1 MKTILKAGAALG
13 VALAP
18 LVALAQAV
26 PNPVSAPAPARAPN
40 TERQDALDP
49 SPVDPAK
56 DPDIGLFLG
65 DYRAAKPRTLF
76 GGLVVQDILTPL
88 GAADPMRPAAR
99 GAVLIDITSVSR
111 ASLAPGATAK
121 GRMPAGTR
129 AVLYVAEGTAQL
141 AVNGRSHDL
150 REGHFIVLTPDFDFA
165 LTTQGKA
172 PLTLF
177 MRTEPVPPGT
187 APAPDVTVMS
197 RFDNDRRIGA
207 HWLHICNG
215 GVGGNLL
222 CTIAPRTMPQPHSH
236 NWEEVWLAVKGESVL
251 MLGKQLV
258 RMRPGQ
264 AYKIPPSGLAP
275 HSNLNPNATPIQL
288 IYMGPLVRKARPP
301 LPDYAQLENTP
312 IDPAGS
318 PDIDLFMG
326 NWQDAYPRIAHGNL
340 YLRDMLTSLTG
351 GDPVK
356 PIRKG
361 AVLTAATAVSH
372 AMLEPGS
379 TAHRAEGDPAD
390 VQEIFIVESGTG
402 TLRIDGRE
410 LALAKGKA
418 FILPAGRDFRLTATG
433 SDYLTFYVIAE
444 KAAPGATAAAVTL
457 IDHGGERPVV
467 TDWHNQRRPLVTAA
481 DGLARLGAIDAVSLP
496 PMAIA
501 RAQSSAPGSE
511 DIWIAL
517 DDVDAMIGKQL
528 RTLKA
533 GTAYK
538 VPPTGITARANINLG
553 GKPARFLHITTK

>member
-1 MKTILKAGAALG
+1 MKTIVAAGAALG
-13 VALAP
+13 LALTP
-18 LVALAQAV
+18 LMALAQAA
-26 PNPVSAPAPARAPN
+26 PDPAPAPARAPN

-49 SPVDPAK
+49 SPVDPAN
-56 DPDIGLFLG
+56 DPDIGLFVG
-65 DYRAAKPRTLF
+65 DYRVAKPRTLF
-76 GGLVVQDILTPL
+76 GALVVQDILTPL

-129 AVLYVAEGTAQL
+129 AALYVADGTAQVT
-141 AVNGRSHDL
+141 ANSRAHPL

-165 LTTQGKA
+165 LANTGKV
-172 PLTLF
+172 PLTLY
-177 MRTEPVPPGT
+177 MRTEPVPPGAALT
-187 APAPDVTVMS
+187 PDVSIFS

-215 GVGGNLL
+215 GLGNNNL

-275 HSNLNPNATPIQL
+275 HSNLNPNNEPIQL
-288 IYMGPLVRKARPP
+288 IYMGPLVRKPRPP
-301 LPDYAQLENTP
+301 LPDYAQLQNTP
-312 IDPAGS
+312 IDPAGA

-326 NWQDAYPRIAHGNL
+326 NWRDAYPRIAHGNL

-351 GDPVK
+351 GDAVK

-390 VQEIFIVESGTG
+390 VQEIFIVEAGTG
-402 TLRIDGRE
+402 TLQIEGKE
-410 LALAKGKA
+410 LALSKGKA
-418 FILPAGRDFRLTATG
+418 FILPPGRDFRLTATG
-433 SDYLTFYVIAE
+433 SAYLSFHVIAE
-444 KAAPGATAAAVTL
+444 KVAPGAAPAPVTL
-457 IDHGGERPVV
+457 IDHGGERPVI

-481 DGLARLGAIDAVSLP
+481 DGLARLGAIDAVTLP
-496 PMAIA
+496 PLAMA
-501 RAQSSAPGSE
+501 RAQSSAPGAE

-528 RTLKA
+528 RSLQA

-553 GKPARFLHITTK
+553 ARPARFLHITTK